1 MAGPWERYGAES
13 AAPAGPWARYAP
25 PAQTPDRAT
34 GAPANVRA
42 AVGAAQTPADRLA
55 TIRRFYPDARPEG
68 SDNFLFNDPRSGRP
82 TLYNPPGLDFGDV
95 ASVAPEVGEAVGGM
109 VGGALALPP
118 AVAGAA
124 PSGGLSALAVPA
136 GVGLGAAAGR
146 EIATLGANMLG
157 STVDTRAPQ
166 TRVVDAATTAGV
178 NAVAG
183 PLVDAAGRGLRYA
196 LGPVQ
201 RVFGGR
207 GGATAQDFAES
218 GVRASAGD
226 ITGNPI
232 TQNLQAAIAA
242 SPTGT
247 GRMARFAEA
256 QTDDLGR
263 AVGETAEGIAVP
275 TTPGNAGAAVR
286 EGAGRAVE
294 RFTARQGDLYDQAF
308 ALVGENSRMQFPA
321 VLRLREQILADM
333 AQAPASSTA
342 RLSPILQRID
352 RLLSDAGY
360 VPGRRSTV
368 NPEGMPFSVMR
379 NERTALGRT
388 IGAPPVSAAAPGPES
403 EQAFR
408 RLYAAMSEDMT
419 AHAQAAGGDAARA
432 LSVADRYTRL
442 NRTVNL
448 PTLERIQR
456 QGTDEQVYNLLFP
469 RSGRPDAQ
477 TLQRTLRN
485 LQPEERRALAATV
498 LDRMG
503 TPNPGAQAAEDFSAS
518 TFLTNWNRLVNNGPA
533 ARRALFGQEDAEL
546 GRSLDRLV
554 RVAGAMRDTQRFTN
568 WSNTGRAVAG
578 IGILGAA
585 GSQLAEGDAGGF
597 AQVVGLG
604 LVAPAVGARLL
615 TSPQFVNWL
624 ASAGPTIAERGI
636 TPGVRQSLARV
647 GAVNP
652 EIRDA
657 VEAYTAAITS
667 QPVQAPAPA
676 STTPR

>member
-1 MAGPWERYGAES
+1 MTQQWPGTPVD
-13 AAPAGPWARYAP
+13 APAWPG
-25 PAQTPDRAT
+25 TPVVVQRPDSRT

-68 SDNFLFNDPRSGRP
+68 TDNFIFNDPRSGRP
-82 TLYNPPGLDFGDV
+82 TLYNPPGLDMGDI
-95 ASVAPEVGEAVGGM
+95 ASVTPEVGEVVGGM

-124 PSGGLSALAVPA
+124 PTGGLSTLIVPA

-146 EIATLGANMLG
+146 EIATLGASLLG
-157 STVDTRAPQ
+157 NTTDTRGPQ
-166 TRVVDAATTAGV
+166 TRAVDAATTANV

-183 PLVDAAGRGLRYA
+183 PLIDGAGRLARLA
-196 LGPVQ
+196 LGPVT

-207 GGATAQDFAES
+207 GGATAQDFAEA

-226 ITGNPI
+226 VTGNPI
-232 TQNLQAAIAA
+232 TQNLQAAVAA
-242 SPTGT
+242 TPTGT
-247 GRMARFAEA
+247 GRMTRFAEA

-263 AVGETAEGIAVP
+263 AVGATADGIAPP
-275 TTPGNAGAAVR
+275 TTPGAAGAAVR
-286 EGAGRAVE
+286 EGAGQAVE
-294 RFTARQGDLYDQAF
+294 RFTARQNDLYDQAF
-308 ALVGENSRMQFPA
+308 SLVGADSRVSFPQVQA
-321 VLRLREQILADM
+321 LRQQIADEI
-333 AQAPASSTA
+333 AQAPASA
-342 RLSPILQRID
+342 GRRLAPVLRRID
-352 RLLSDAGY
+352 DLLADAGDT
-360 VPGRRSTV
+360 GLAF
-368 NPEGMPFSVMR
+368 GAMR
-379 NERTALGRT
+379 GERTALGRT
-388 IGAPPVSAAAPGPES
+388 LGAPAPSASAPNTEVEPYL
-403 EQAFR
+403 R
-408 RLYAAMSEDMT
+408 RLYGALTSDMT
-419 AHAQAAGGDAARA
+419 AHASAAGPEAARA
-432 LSVADRYTRL
+432 LAVADRYTRL

-448 PTLERIQR
+448 PVLELIQR

-477 TLQRTLRN
+477 MLQRVTRN
-485 LQPEERRALAATV
+485 LQPEERRALSATI

-503 TPNPGAQAAEDFSAS
+503 TPNPGAQAAEDFSAA
-518 TFLTNWNRLVNNGPA
+518 TFLTNWNRLVQNGPA
-533 ARRALFGQEDAEL
+533 ARRVLFGPEDNEL

-585 GSQLAEGDAGGF
+585 GAELASGDAGGF

-624 ASAGPTIAERGI
+624 ASAGPTIVERGV

-647 GAVNP
+647 GVANP
-652 EIRDA
+652 ELRDA
-657 VEAYTAAITS
+657 IEAYSAAITS
-667 QPVQAPAPA
+667 QPVQPAAAANTAP
-676 STTPR
+676 R